1 MTHMRRILNGVN
13 PCKTESRVC
22 VCKQKQ
28 GWLMDNR
35 GELAWRRA
43 VVDPGRCDST
53 GVSQRQ
59 GGRAGVETVGS
70 GKQDGAAITILP

>member
-1 MTHMRRILNGVN
+1 
-13 PCKTESRVC
+13 
-22 VCKQKQ
+22 
-28 GWLMDNR
+28 MDNR